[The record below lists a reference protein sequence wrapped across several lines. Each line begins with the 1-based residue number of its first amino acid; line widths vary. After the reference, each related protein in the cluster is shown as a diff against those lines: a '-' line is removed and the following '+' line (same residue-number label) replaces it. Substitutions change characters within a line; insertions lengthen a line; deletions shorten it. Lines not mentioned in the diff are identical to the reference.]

1 MTDKEQRRQQFAR
14 WLTDQLRQRGWTQ
27 GKLIL
32 QSGSTDEERLSS
44 AAVSRYSTGK
54 MIPDVISC
62 QKIARA
68 FGLPIELV
76 LRKASLI
83 EPLAKETDWI
93 QHVIDDLAHA
103 VDAGQLAE
111 EGRLAI
117 IAQIRREQRLQEL
130 ERKMPNPGL
139 ACDIDSSTQT
149 PAEKQ

>member
-1 MTDKEQRRQQFAR
+1 MADEESRRRQFAE
-14 WLTDQLRQRGWTQ
+14 WLNDQLRQRGWTQ
-27 GKLIL
+27 GRLIL

-54 MIPDVISC
+54 MLPDVVSC

-76 LRKASLI
+76 LRKAGLI
-83 EPLAKETDWI
+83 EPRPSETDWVQQI
-93 QHVIDDLAHA
+93 IDDLAHA
-103 VDAGQLAE
+103 VDAGQLSE

-130 ERKMPNPGL
+130 ERKVAKTGEISEPG
-139 ACDIDSSTQT
+139 TFT
-149 PAEKQ
+149 R